1 MKKLLAMAL
10 VLLLLAVMLPATA
23 LADTAAPSWVGDVN
37 FDGAETVYYY
47 STFGGEPYVKTA
59 TGESVSSHP
68 AVIAYKTSSDSE
80 IAYAADI
87 RAALVNKAIEIYCKA
102 DSTISTVNAHANVLN
117 DVTIYGNNA
126 NFQGGD
132 LSIYADGKNYAA
144 PESLNVTINIYN
156 TRNLVVWGEPQAV
169 GRTWNVNFYDCV
181 NDGYNFFMYRGGSD
195 KTDKANLTMINCKA
209 TGYADSTVH
218 TTVDGSIVIKNCEF
232 NDNCAPINIAH
243 KQSGTITITIEN
255 STFNSCGKVNPND
268 DYFAPVRF
276 VNNSQEG
283 TLDVTLTNN
292 TFANTVGTNGDIL
305 LGDQRNGKSTFDVN
319 AKIVTKQDVTVKSGN
334 NKNQSTF
341 EVKANTSV
349 KANAA
354 GEKPEVIR
362 DNAPIII
369 YTPDSSPVF
378 LSGANQT
385 VAPGSAATFRIDKE
399 FSELQ
404 SVAVDGVTLDK
415 SNYKAWSGSTYVE
428 LTAAHMKT
436 LAVGTHTLS
445 VYFTGDTA
453 TTTFTISKDATKN
466 PTTGANDFVGA
477 AAALAVVS
485 LLGMAVA
492 SRKK

>member
-10 VLLLLAVMLPATA
+10 ALLMLAVMLPATA
-23 LADTAAPSWVGDVN
+23 MAAQPSVDWTNHNSENVYWVSGDQS
-37 FDGAETVYYY
+37 GY
-47 STFGGEPYVKTA
+47 TA
-59 TGESVSSHP
+59 TLAAALTE
-68 AVIAYKTSSDSE
+68 AYKANEDDITIVCRPNSDVG
-80 IAYAADI
+80 AMTHGH
-87 RAALVNKAIEIYCKA
+87 VA
-102 DSTISTVNAHANVLN
+102 DSI
-117 DVTIYGNNA
+117 TIYGNNA
-126 NFQGGD
+126 YISGGECDLEVDTFMFSRDTGSQVKSGGAYLDKDITITASNLYNLGVWGQRNTDHTVNINLTNCDSKEISGEVNVQRVYISGTAGANNITVTGCDFLTKATALYSNADGTVVIDNCTFKGGQVPVNFNHK
-132 LSIYADGKNYAA
+132 ADGKQI
-144 PESLNVTINIYN
+144 VT
-156 TRNLVVWGEPQAV
+156 V
-169 GRTWNVNFYDCV
+169 
-181 NDGYNFFMYRGGSD
+181 
-195 KTDKANLTMINCKA
+195 K
-209 TGYADSTVH
+209 
-218 TTVDGSIVIKNCEF
+218 
-232 NDNCAPINIAH
+232 
-243 KQSGTITITIEN
+243 N
-255 STFNSCGKVNPND
+255 STFTNCGDAGKWSA
-268 DYFAPVRF
+268 FAAPVRF
-276 VNNSQEG
+276 VNSGNGS
-283 TLDVTLTNN
+283 LDATIENN
-292 TFANTVGTNGDIL
+292 TFTGTVGDNGDIL
-305 LGDQRNGKSTFDVN
+305 LGDQRVGERSLNVN
-319 AKIVTKQDVTVKSGN
+319 AEIVTKQDVTVKSGN
-334 NKNQSTF
+334 SEKSDKF
-341 EVKANTSV
+341 KVKANTSV

-354 GEKPEVIR
+354 GEQPEVIR
-362 DNAPIII
+362 DNVIII

-485 LLGMAVA
+485 LLGMVVA